1 MNHASALLID
11 DHAIFRFGLRQVV
24 ESALPDLRVVE
35 ANSIIE
41 ALSFSLDNVVLILL
55 DNKFS
60 GLSGIAGIS
69 MLRQKWSA
77 IPILM
82 LSSEVDSETV
92 RIALE
97 RGAVGF
103 LSKGESVETIV
114 LALRR
119 AVAGEAQSTTTNT
132 QSKNLTPRQLAT
144 LSLLQQGMQSKQI
157 ARELCIAENTARKH
171 VQDVIEF
178 FGATSRAEAVFA
190 ARKRGF
196 IS

>member
-1 MNHASALLID
+1 MNNASALLID

-24 ESALPDLRVVE
+24 ESALPELRVVE
-35 ANSIIE
+35 ASSVIE
-41 ALSFSLDNVVLILL
+41 ALSLSLDNVALILL
-55 DNKFS
+55 DNKFN

-103 LSKGESVETIV
+103 LSKGESVETII
-114 LALRR
+114 LALRS
-119 AVAGEAQSTTTNT
+119 AVAGETQSTATNL
-132 QSKNLTPRQLAT
+132 QSKSLTPRQLAT

-190 ARKRGF
+190 ARKQGF